1 MVGSDEFPF
10 GFRPGKQGRIV
21 SFSGCNLKELP
32 GYSVG
37 DFFGVMKTVAVLKV
51 VGDLQ
56 LGDKKGTLN
65 HLVWI
70 CLFVHLG
77 DTHYPDIMRMI

>member
-56 LGDKKGTLN
+56 LGDKKGHFESPGLDMF
-65 HLVWI
+65 
-70 CLFVHLG
+70 CLF
-77 DTHYPDIMRMI
+77 T